1 MREVRPGSRGRP
13 AAAVDGKGPAGAG
26 AADAELGLSVV
37 IPVKDD
43 AVPLARCLQLLGQQ
57 SRSPAEI
64 VVVDNNC
71 RDDSAQVA
79 ARHGARVV
87 VEPAPGIPAA
97 AAAGYDAATG
107 AIIVRCD
114 ADSAPPADWLERIHR
129 DFAADPGLDA
139 VVGTGHF
146 YGLPPVRS
154 TVLSHLF
161 RQSYLW
167 AMRPVL
173 GQPPLWGSNMALRRS
188 AWEDVRTVVKRS
200 DPELHDDLEL
210 SFCLGPDRLVRYDR
224 RLHVGVS
231 PRCLRGGRQVVRRWR
246 RTFRTVGV
254 HWSAEELRG
263 RRRGRAHR
271 AAAKNKAGR
280 GGRQQVIR

>member
-1 MREVRPGSRGRP
+1 MREVRSRLRGKP
-13 AAAVDGKGPAGAG
+13 AAGTGRTGADAAG
-26 AADAELGLSVV
+26 AADAALGLSVV

-43 AVPLARCLQLLGQQ
+43 AVPLARCLQLLEQQ
-57 SRSPAEI
+57 SLPPAEI

-71 RDDSAQVA
+71 CDDSAQVA
-79 ARHGARVV
+79 SRHGARVV
-87 VEPAPGIPAA
+87 VEPVQGIPAA

-114 ADSAPPADWLERIHR
+114 ADSAPPPDWLERIQEA
-129 DFAADPGLDA
+129 FATDPGLDA
-139 VVGTGHF
+139 VVGTGRF

-167 AMRPVL
+167 GMRPVL

-188 AWEDVRTVVKRS
+188 AWEEVRAVVERS

-210 SFCLGPDRLVRYDR
+210 SFCLGRDRVVRYDR
-224 RLHVGVS
+224 RLQVGVS
-231 PRCLRGGRQVVRRWR
+231 PRCLRGGRQVMRRWR
-246 RTFRTVGV
+246 RTFRTVGT
-254 HWSAEELRG
+254 HWSAQELTT
-263 RRRGRAHR
+263 RRRG
-271 AAAKNKAGR
+271 
-280 GGRQQVIR
+280 

>member
-1 MREVRPGSRGRP
+1 MRGMKARHRGISAGVPGAASP
-13 AAAVDGKGPAGAG
+13 ADAAGAG
-26 AADAELGLSVV
+26 DELSLSVV

-43 AVPLARCLQLLGQQ
+43 AVPLARCLRMLGRQT
-57 SRSPAEI
+57 RSPIEV

-71 RDDSAQVA
+71 RDDSPQVA

-87 VEPAPGIPAA
+87 FEPDPGIPAA

-114 ADSAPPADWLERIHR
+114 ADSAPPPDWLERVHG

-139 VVGTGHF
+139 VVGTGRF

-154 TVLSHLF
+154 TVLSQLF
-161 RQSYLW
+161 RQAYLW
-167 AMRPVL
+167 GMRPVL
-173 GQPPLWGSNMALRRS
+173 GHPPLWGSNMAIRRS
-188 AWEDVRTVVKRS
+188 VWEEVSAVVDRS

-210 SFCLGPDRLVRYDR
+210 SFCLGPDRVVRYDN
-224 RLHVGVS
+224 RLQVGVS
-231 PRCLRGGRQVVRRWR
+231 PRCLRGCLQLARRWR

-254 HWSAEELRG
+254 HWSAEEFRA
-263 RRRGRAHR
+263 RRRRAGTHR
-271 AAAKNKAGR
+271 RRSGPQPVAR
-280 GGRQQVIR
+280 